1 MDTLETN
8 NNQPIEMPVSRT
20 GLRYGLIGGLLS
32 IALSLA
38 MFLTGAVSFDAEG
51 GGNWVQTLLSVAL
64 YLGVLIMAINAH
76 KKLQGGTI
84 TFGKAFGVAA
94 VATVVM
100 AVLSAIFT
108 YIYFSFIDPEVLE
121 MAYEKAIE
129 QMESQGQDP
138 EQVAGILKSSLSAA
152 AMSIYSLIGGV
163 ILGMIVSLILALIQK
178 NA

>member
-8 NNQPIEMPVSRT
+8 NQPIDQPASKT

-32 IALSLA
+32 VALSLV
-38 MFLTGAVSFDAEG
+38 MFLTGAVSFDADG
-51 GGNWVQTLLSVAL
+51 GGNWLQTLLSVAV

-76 KKLQGGTI
+76 KKWQGGRI

-94 VATVVM
+94 IATVVM

-108 YIYFSFIDPEVLE
+108 YVYFSFIDPEVLNI
-121 MAYEKAIE
+121 AYEKALE
-129 QMESQGQDP
+129 QVESQGQDP
-138 EQVAGILKSSLSAA
+138 EQVAGILKSTISAP
-152 AMSIYSLIGGV
+152 AMAIYSLLGGV